1 MSQERPEIHV
11 PENRALKSG
20 ALRLEEMLVYS
31 RKDGTSNRKGREL
44 LMEDQAGTQAH
55 SHIKR
60 PFLFFFFKLDVSGG
74 ISSMPAALRVMSLV
88 GASNR

>member
-1 MSQERPEIHV
+1 MW
-11 PENRALKSG
+11 
-20 ALRLEEMLVYS
+20 VYP

-44 LMEDQAGTQAH
+44 LIEDQAGTQAH

-60 PFLFFFFKLDVSGG
+60 NIFFLDVSGG

-88 GASNR
+88 GALNR